1 MPSIKWQVRSDKCD
15 YHSGFLPWT
24 LNFAPASAIS
34 PPRGSWWGAWTAAS
48 PPSVGNFEPSSRIL
62 WGKENRHD
70 ESHEEPN
77 GNPPRPKTYGN
88 EDNQNTEYY
97 NCSLKHKPLYWF
109 DKHKDTNYL
118 SYLQL
123 FRRLFTFKATSVAPA
138 LPERC
143 SVLIVVRKKSLKSA
157 ICGQLWTLNL
167 ELGTICNL
175 WKSVASVWL

>member
-1 MPSIKWQVRSDKCD
+1 MWLPLRLLALNLELCPGVSHLSPSGGVV
-15 YHSGFLPWT
+15 
-24 LNFAPASAIS
+24 
-34 PPRGSWWGAWTAAS
+34 GAWTAAS

-109 DKHKDTNYL
+109 DNHKDTNYL

-123 FRRLFTFKATSVAPA
+123 FRRLFTFIATSVAPA
-138 LPERC
+138 LSERC
-143 SVLIVVRKKSLKSA
+143 SCCSYCRQIKIRLIFNTNSQKLRTNYQKKIS
-157 ICGQLWTLNL
+157 
-167 ELGTICNL
+167 E
-175 WKSVASVWL
+175 

>member
-138 LPERC
+138 LPEKLFMLFLL
-143 SVLIVVRKKSLKSA
+143 SSNKNTFNI
-157 ICGQLWTLNL
+157 
-167 ELGTICNL
+167 
-175 WKSVASVWL
+175 

>member
-24 LNFAPASAIS
+24 LIFAPASAIS

-88 EDNQNTEYY
+88 DDNQNTEYY
-97 NCSLKHKPLYWF
+97 NCSLKHKPLIVLTITKIRIIFHISNCFADFLHLKRRPSLQPCQKSCSCCSYCRQIKIRLIF
-109 DKHKDTNYL
+109 NTNSQKLRTNY
-118 SYLQL
+118 Q
-123 FRRLFTFKATSVAPA
+123 
-138 LPERC
+138 
-143 SVLIVVRKKSLKSA
+143 KKIS
-157 ICGQLWTLNL
+157 
-167 ELGTICNL
+167 E
-175 WKSVASVWL
+175 